1 MRECPR
7 FGQTWRSRQ
16 ARLIPCCNLAGRIVT
31 TFARPMTDTR
41 GVFGRVSKI
50 RPRSWPHSRLSWLP
64 TSSRAPGP
72 ANKTLR
78 PRPRHNRKP
87 HRRCNRLRPL
97 RIRSW
102 DLRTARKR
110 TLLRYLP
117 RLILMRTRFT
127 TIRLAP
133 RPIRSRFRLTR
144 QLLLEPTC
152 PTVNANRTRN
162 TSTGLLPRWSSR
174 PCVTVVDRVTPIA

>member
-1 MRECPR
+1 MRECLR
-7 FGQTWRSRQ
+7 FGITWRSGQ

-41 GVFGRVSKI
+41 GVFGRVSRI

-72 ANKTLR
+72 VDKTLR

-87 HRRCNRLRPL
+87 RRHCNRLRPL

-102 DLRTARKR
+102 ASKTARKR

-133 RPIRSRFRLTR
+133 RPIRSRSRLTR
-144 QLLLEPTC
+144 PRLLEPTC
-152 PTVNANRTRN
+152 LTVNASLTRN
-162 TSTGLLPRWSSR
+162 TSTELLPKVSSR
-174 PCVTVVDRVTPIA
+174 PCGTVVDRGIPTA